1 MFLWGKL
8 PDTTESAESLINTLL
23 TEKHVFIAPG
33 FIFGPKGQR
42 YIRLSLCTP
51 KERIWEAVERI
62 KGKT

>member
-8 PDTTESAESLINTLL
+8 PDSVESAEALVNSLL

-42 YIRLSLCTP
+42 YIRLSLCLP
-51 KERIWEAVERI
+51 KERIWEAVKRI
-62 KGKT
+62 EK